1 MTNNY
6 VIVSTTHKTVE
17 KNNLNNDIIEIT
29 KDTMDRGLY
38 ACHEELGV
46 GGQGKTPQAVV
57 MDILKRHGCENIEI
71 KEIVLDETMK
81 AWIKEIN

>member
-17 KNNLNNDIIEIT
+17 KNNLNNAIIEIT
-29 KDTMDRGLY
+29 KDTMDKGLY
-38 ACHEELGV
+38 AGHENLGI
-46 GGQGKTPQAVV
+46 GGQGKNPRAVV
-57 MDILKRHGCENIEI
+57 MDILRRHGCENIEI